1 MMKVKLSTEAIA
13 AIATDCLIVTYCED
27 QDTLK
32 GHAKTVDSALDH
44 RISQLIAEKEIKG
57 KFGEVTLL
65 HNWGKIP
72 AKRTIVLGL
81 GKEAELTVD
90 KVRDAVGIAARHAQ
104 KKGVRNLTFGVA
116 DYYVQRSLWN
126 PVDIVQS
133 VVEGV
138 ELGTYVFVG
147 YKKQTDPV
155 PAIEEFTLVVEE
167 GMGKSAVEAGF
178 HRADVMAY
186 STNLARDLVNEPG
199 NKMTPAI
206 LADRARSIARNHN
219 LEITVLNKAE
229 LEELGMGALLGVGQA
244 SVNEAKMIVLKY
256 HGAPDSREVLGLVGK
271 GVTFDTGGIQVKPD
285 EGMGEMKTDMAGAA
299 AVLAAMD
306 GIGALQP
313 HVNVIA
319 VMPTCENMI
328 GGNNLKPAD
337 VITSFSG
344 KTIEIVHTDAE
355 GRLILA
361 DGVAYAKHLGA
372 TKLVDVATLTGSV
385 VSALGHAATGMIT
398 NNEEWI
404 DEVKVAA
411 RIAGEKMWQLPNFEE
426 YQEYIKSD
434 IADIK
439 NDAGRPAG
447 CIQGGIFIGAFAEDT
462 PWVHLDIA
470 GTAIVDK
477 DRGHHPE
484 GATGVAVRT
493 LIQLAIRFGGK

>member
-1 MMKVKLSTEAIA
+1 MKVKISTETISS
-13 AIATDCLIVTYCED
+13 IATDCLIVTYCED
-27 QDTLK
+27 QDTVK
-32 GHAKTVDSALDH
+32 GYAKSVDAALEH
-44 RISQLIAEKEIKG
+44 RISQLIAEKEIRG
-57 KFGEVTLL
+57 TFGEVTLL

-72 AKRTIVLGL
+72 AKRTLILGL
-81 GKEAELTVD
+81 GKEKELTAA
-90 KVRDAVGIAARHAQ
+90 KVRDAIGIAARHAQ
-104 KKGVRNLTFGVA
+104 KKGIKNVTFGVSN
-116 DYYVQRSLWN
+116 YYVEKRFWN
-126 PVDIVQS
+126 PVDIVQG

-138 ELGTYVFVG
+138 ELGTYTFSG
-147 YKKQTDPV
+147 YKKREEQPSV
-155 PAIEEFTLVVEE
+155 IEEFILVVSGDLEQ
-167 GMGKSAVEAGF
+167 SAIQAGLE
-178 HRADVMAY
+178 RADSAAY
-186 STNLARDLVNEPG
+186 ATNLARDLVNEPG

-206 LADRARSIARNHN
+206 LAERAREVAHRRNM
-219 LEITVLNKAE
+219 EVKVLNKAE

-244 SVNEAKMIVLKY
+244 STNEPKMVVIKY
-256 HGAPDSREVLGLVGK
+256 NGAADSKEVLGYVGK
-271 GVTFDTGGIQVKPD
+271 GITFDTGGIQVKPD

-299 AVLAAMD
+299 AVIAAMD

-319 VMPTCENMI
+319 VIPTCENMI
-328 GGNNLKPAD
+328 SGNNLKPAD

-361 DGVAYAKHLGA
+361 DGVAYAKHQGA

-398 NNEEWI
+398 NNAEWLE
-404 DEVKVAA
+404 EVKSAA
-411 RIAGEKMWQLPNFEE
+411 RIAGEKVWELPNFEE
-426 YQEYIKSD
+426 YQEYIKSE

-470 GTAIVDK
+470 GTAVTDK
-477 DRGHHPE
+477 DKGHNPA
-484 GATGVAVRT
+484 GATGVAVRM